1 MISSQESPKVC
12 VAICNYNHTK
22 FLKESIESIL
32 NQSYRNLDIV
42 VIDDGSEDQNS
53 VRELLESIKDDR
65 LRSIFLDQNMGK
77 WNALNA
83 AIGSSNAEVCT
94 SHDADDVSLP
104 WRIESQLE
112 VLMKTK
118 TAHNLCGFI
127 SCWNEEDIKR
137 NYSLNKPDNI
147 KFVGGEDVFNVVAY
161 GFNTPGI
168 NHYFTGQFETAG
180 VSAMFLKSLWNA
192 GMRFNPPGKN
202 LRVLHSEDSDFN
214 CRMTL
219 LVRSTSILLET
230 PYLYR
235 RNTST
240 NREER

>member
-1 MISSQESPKVC
+1 
-12 VAICNYNHTK
+12 
-22 FLKESIESIL
+22 
-32 NQSYRNLDIV
+32 V
-42 VIDDGSEDQNS
+42 VDDGSEDQTE
-53 VRELLESIKDDR
+53 VRRLIENIKDNR
-65 LRSIFLDQNMGK
+65 LRGIFLNQNMGK
-77 WNALNA
+77 WNALNT
-83 AIGSSNAEVCT
+83 AIESSNAAVFT
-94 SHDADDVSLP
+94 SHDADDISLP

-112 VLMKTK
+112 ILLKTK
-118 TAHNLCGFI
+118 TAHNLCGFV
-127 SCWNEEDIKR
+127 SCWNEEDVKR
-137 NYSLNKPDNI
+137 NYSQKKPDNL
-147 KFVGGEDVFNVVAY
+147 KFVGGDEVFNVVAH

-168 NHYFTGQFETAG
+168 NHYYTGQFETAG
-180 VSAMFLKSLWNA
+180 VSSMFLKSLWNA